1 MNEIS
6 NMDIS
11 PLIRSIDA
19 KNFSEKIHGPGYW
32 LVYDYRNQ
40 QVKNPLN
47 LWGKLLGQS
56 KHSVDYFVKTLEKP
70 LVVNDIKFK
79 WSEGTS
85 DIGLDFKATFQI
97 FVESEDQAKLLIKQL
112 YHSEGPAKALYAII
126 DKHLHHEMT
135 SFYDDTRK
143 SNKNLLEFFYQGGAD
158 SGESVLLDNNVSL
171 SVREQLGLSKS
182 HFRIGFQLENAP
194 PRQIEVEKESEL
206 NLADTRSDLN
216 WKVNTSV
223 MLVLNNYQRFK
234 KSGLTNEKDIKVAV
248 QNKIDTAVKKHLFKL
263 QFFELIANF
272 QESASL
278 AKDESIQYKMEERIR
293 SEVLAIGYDL
303 EIFQAL
309 PDVPLLKLVDGLR
322 VDVSSEDKDCEFKTK
337 DSAGH
342 VKLEVA
348 LEVKVNDF
356 EKLKRLIP
364 PKDIKKNMEI
374 SETIRAHVIQICR
387 DEIQK
392 IQRKQ
397 FNLAFDDTV
406 KPTLTQA
413 FEEQLGIRYGLEI
426 TVIHIIQAQ
435 TEDGE
440 RFQSLLRKEWFFHL
454 NITPQADMGE
464 ADTLKYRG
472 TFEVI
477 SIAEDGWEAFESKD
491 FGFRKDSHERTSAAK
506 NELGDLLLIDS
517 VNEKEFELEWKN
529 FCIRKELEAIA
540 TRIKMNL
547 GEYFSKIESIA
558 DRTRTLEQSK
568 EFRDQC
574 NKIVKTIVAKDFGL
588 EIDIK
593 ALQRE
598 DNETDLEMQGMLES
612 DRKIRS
618 QVLQSKVDENASHL
632 ENRGAQIKKIN
643 EVRLKKLVDD
653 AELKNSNPEIDI
665 TKLEIDIT
673 KLDENQE
680 MVMKN
685 VIKKSKQSK
694 KRNFKPLS
702 QDIRGLKDDR
712 DDDKS

>member
-1 MNEIS
+1 
-6 NMDIS
+6 MDIS

-19 KNFSEKIHGPGYW
+19 KNFSEKVHGPGYW
-32 LVYDYRNQ
+32 LVYDHRNQ
-40 QVKNPLN
+40 QVKLPPNK
-47 LWGKLLGQS
+47 WGKLLGAN
-56 KHSVDYFVKTLEKP
+56 KHLSDYYVKKLEKP
-70 LVVNDIKFK
+70 LVINDIKFK

-112 YHSEGPAKALYAII
+112 YHSEGPARALYAII
-126 DKHLHHEMT
+126 DKHLHNEMT
-135 SFYDDTRK
+135 SFYDETRK
-143 SNKNLLEFFYQGGAD
+143 NNMNLLEFFYQGDSD
-158 SGESVLLDNNVSL
+158 SGESVQLDNNVSQ
-171 SVREQLGLSKS
+171 SVKEQLGLTKS

-216 WKVNTSV
+216 WKVTTSV

-272 QESASL
+272 QESSSL
-278 AKDESIQYKMEERIR
+278 ARDESIQYKMEERIR
-293 SEVLAIGYDL
+293 LEVFAIGYDL

-374 SETIRAHVIQICR
+374 SDTIRAHVIQICR

-413 FEEQLGIRYGLEI
+413 FDEQLGIRYGLEI

-440 RFQSLLRKEWFFHL
+440 RFQALLRKEWFFHL
-454 NITPQADMGE
+454 NISPQADMGE
-464 ADTLKYRG
+464 ADTLKYQG

-491 FGFRKDSHERTSAAK
+491 FGFRRDSHERTSAAK
-506 NELGDLLLIDS
+506 EELESS
-517 VNEKEFELEWKN
+517 VLTSSADEKEFELEWKN

-540 TRIKMNL
+540 TRVKMNL

-574 NKIVKTIVAKDFGL
+574 NKIAKTIVAEEFGL
-588 EIDIK
+588 EIEIR

-598 DNETDLEMQGMLES
+598 DSETDLEMQAMSIS
-612 DRKIRS
+612 DREIRS
-618 QVLQSKVDENASHL
+618 QILQSKVDENASHL
-632 ENRGAQIKKIN
+632 KNREAQIKKIN
-643 EVRLKKLVDD
+643 DVRLKKLEDD
-653 AELKNSNPEIDI
+653 AELEDLN
-665 TKLEIDIT
+665 LEIDIT
-673 KLDENQE
+673 KLDEDQE

-685 VIKKSKQSK
+685 VMKKSKQSK

-702 QDIRGLKDDR
+702 QDIKGLRDDR